1 MQQSQPAVE
10 DAGMEIQYEVL
21 DDAAI
26 QEKKT
31 PNEPES
37 HAVETSSD
45 PAAADDKADASQMDS
60 SAAPTAT
67 TDATSASQS
76 ETATG
81 ETSGETTTDNNDVN
95 KPQEMDE

>member
-1 MQQSQPAVE
+1 
-10 DAGMEIQYEVL
+10 MEIQYEVL

-81 ETSGETTTDNNDVN
+81 ETSGETTTEDRKSTRLNSSHVRTSRM
-95 KPQEMDE
+95 PSSA